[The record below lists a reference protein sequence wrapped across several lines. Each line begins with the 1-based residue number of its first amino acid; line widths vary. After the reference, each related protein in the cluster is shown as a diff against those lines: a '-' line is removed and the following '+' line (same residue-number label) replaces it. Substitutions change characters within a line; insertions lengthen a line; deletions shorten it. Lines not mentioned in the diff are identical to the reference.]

1 MKRLLLTGSSGL
13 LGSCILQRLEGE
25 FELLAPSRDRMD
37 ITDAAAVSR
46 LVREFSPEW
55 IVHLAAFTDMDRA
68 EAEKEKARFVNI
80 TGTENLAEAAK
91 SVGAKLL
98 FASTNYIF
106 DGKGDSPYKPCD
118 PPCPVNY
125 YGYTKYLAEV
135 MGKEILGENFIIARL
150 GWGIWKSKRSVKLIN
165 RLPDIVRER
174 KPLKLAD
181 DNLQSISYAP
191 DIAEGIRVI
200 IEKGLTGIFHLVN
213 QGEVTSY
220 ELVKFLLSRMGY
232 GNYPVEKVRL
242 NSLSFHARR
251 QGYGVLAITPPVV
264 LPHWQKAIEDFAKR
278 MQEN

>member
-37 ITDAAAVSR
+37 ITDAAAVSK
-46 LVREFSPEW
+46 LVRGFSPEW

-68 EAEKEKARFVNI
+68 EAEKEKARFVNL
-80 TGTENLAEAAK
+80 TGTENLVEAAK
-91 SVGAKLL
+91 SIGAKLL

-106 DGKGDSPYKPCD
+106 GGEGNSPYKPYD

-135 MGKEILGENFIIARL
+135 KGKEILGEDFIIARF

-165 RLPDIVRER
+165 RLPDIVREG

-200 IEKGLTGIFHLVN
+200 IERGLTGIFHLVN
-213 QGEVTSY
+213 EGEATSY

-232 GNYPVEKVRL
+232 DNYPVEKVGL
-242 NSLSFHARR
+242 DSISFPARR
-251 QGYGVLAITPPVV
+251 QKYGVLAITPPVV
-264 LPHWQKAIEDFAKR
+264 LRPWQKAIEDFAKR
-278 MQEN
+278 MREN